1 MKYMR
6 GREHNYE
13 YIFSRELS
21 VTLYIKHQ
29 SYEINP
35 YPYEFETSVRSELL
49 LLLLAQHSSKQIA
62 QSFAQTKSLNRK
74 YLLPIYDGIT
84 PTNKRCLKFRIT
96 VEGKQEKDCVGSFT
110 TTVGTL
116 LMLLEK
122 KAQLLAAAKVLK
134 IETMVQM
141 MDHLNRNGLP

>member
-1 MKYMR
+1 MR

-49 LLLLAQHSSKQIA
+49 LLLAQHSSKQIA

-84 PTNKRCLKFRIT
+84 PTNKRCFKFRIT
-96 VEGKQEKDCVGSFT
+96 VEENR
-110 TTVGTL
+110 
-116 LMLLEK
+116 K
-122 KAQLLAAAKVLK
+122 KIV
-134 IETMVQM
+134 
-141 MDHLNRNGLP
+141 